1 VNPLRFAFR
10 VLAADRRTR
19 VSTILTGVGV
29 AVATA
34 LVLLLS
40 SLPSASDART
50 ARSYW
55 QVLHPRGSADAK
67 TMLVRPSTDYF
78 EGSAIK
84 VVTIATTAD
93 SSRIALPPGVPKLP
107 RPGEVLVSQALA
119 DRMHAVPASRLADR
133 YPNVVGTIADA
144 GLEYPDQLIALVGRA
159 PADIAESA
167 AEVDGFGDPANAL
180 GDPFLKIL
188 AGVGVVVLLIPSLV
202 LVASSSRLTAAR
214 RERRLA
220 ALRLAGATPGQVTAM
235 VAAETG
241 VAALAGALVG
251 ALCEPLLGR
260 LAEKVPWNGGAW
272 MPGDFGMPLAEK
284 VALVVTIMVMV
295 LVAAVA
301 GLRRVVNNPL
311 AAAAGQTPK
320 PLRAWRLL
328 VAPIAGGLF
337 LFTVLDQDVDTYF
350 TLLGLA
356 MVVFAAVVI
365 GPWVTFAVGAL
376 FGRWWRGPAG
386 LLTGRRLR
394 DDPRGAYRATAGVV
408 LAVLV
413 GTMALTIMPSLMGSV
428 SGATPDPNTIRVYP
442 YTEKP
447 AAVVDRLNADL
458 ARYGQSLR
466 ASAYVGKGKLEG
478 SIGVQTEG
486 ADREVVR
493 TAALKAV
500 GGGGD
505 VVSPADER
513 AGDLQML
520 DEIRRVTVIGLIAA
534 CVLAGCSAAIATAG
548 SVMDRRRTFG
558 ALMAAG
564 TPVRVLSRAL
574 RAESAVPALVAT
586 LGAGAAGIGVGIG
599 LLTVA
604 SRGHSPVA
612 TVLSP
617 WLLAPV
623 VLGIGVA
630 LLGASVCTP
639 ALNRVRAEPLADE

>member
-1 VNPLRFAFR
+1 MNPLRFAFR

-19 VSTILTGVGV
+19 VSSILTGAGV

-34 LVLLLS
+34 VVLLLL
-40 SLPSASDART
+40 SLPLAADARA

-55 QVLHPRGSADAK
+55 QQPHPGGADAK
-67 TMLVRPSTDYF
+67 TMLMRSERDYID
-78 EGSAIK
+78 GASIT
-84 VVTIATTAD
+84 VVTIASTVD
-93 SSRIALPPGVPKLP
+93 SARIALPPGVPKLP

-119 DRMHAVPASRLADR
+119 DRMHAMPAQRLADR
-133 YPNVVGTIADA
+133 YPGVVGTIADA
-144 GLEYPDQLIALVGRA
+144 GLASEGQLVVLVGRT
-159 PADIAESA
+159 PEDISDSA
-167 AEVDGFGDPANAL
+167 TQVAGFGDPATVP
-180 GDPFLKIL
+180 GDPFLKLL

-220 ALRLAGATPGQVTAM
+220 ALRLAGAAPGQVTAM

-241 VAALAGALVG
+241 VAALAGALAG
-251 ALCEPLLGR
+251 ALCSPLLGR
-260 LAEKVPWNGGAW
+260 LAEQVPWNGGAW

-284 VALVVTIMVMV
+284 VALAVAMVGLV

-301 GLRRVVNNPL
+301 GLRRVVNDPL
-311 AAAAGQTPK
+311 AAVAAHAPK
-320 PLRAWRLL
+320 PLRAWRLVVGP
-328 VAPIAGGLF
+328 VAGALF
-337 LFTVLDQDVDTYF
+337 LFAVLNEHADGNLV
-350 TLLGLA
+350 LLGLA
-356 MVVFAAVVI
+356 LVVFAAVVT
-365 GPWVTFAVGAL
+365 GPWVTFAVGKL
-376 FGRWWRGPAG
+376 FVRLWRRPAG

-408 LAVLV
+408 LAVLI
-413 GTMALTIMPSLMGSV
+413 GTMALTIMPTLMARV
-428 SGATPDPNTIRVYP
+428 SGESLDQNTIRAYP
-442 YTEKP
+442 P
-447 AAVVDRLNADL
+447 ASATARVVDHINADL
-458 ARYGQSLR
+458 IRYGQPVR
-466 ASAYVGKGKLEG
+466 ASVHLGGGKLG
-478 SIGVQTEG
+478 GAITVPTDG

-493 TAALKAV
+493 TAVIESVSGAV
-500 GGGGD
+500 
-505 VVSPADER
+505 VTSPADELADSR
-513 AGDLQML
+513 QLLGDLRG
-520 DEIRRVTVIGLIAA
+520 ITTIGLVAA

-574 RAESAVPALVAT
+574 RAEAAAPALVAT
-586 LGAGAAGIGVGIG
+586 VGAGATGVLVGIG

-604 SRGHSPVA
+604 TRGHGSAA
-612 TVLSP
+612 TVLTP

-630 LLGASVCTP
+630 VLGASVCTP

>member
-1 VNPLRFAFR
+1 MNPLRFAFR

-40 SLPSASDART
+40 SLPSAGDART

-55 QVLHPRGSADAK
+55 QMPPPGSEAAK
-67 TMLVRPSTDYF
+67 TMLVHPSTDYF

-84 VVTIATTAD
+84 VVTIATTGD

-144 GLEYPDQLIALVGRA
+144 GLEYPDQLVALVGRA
-159 PADIAESA
+159 PREIAESA
-167 AEVDGFGDPANAL
+167 AEVAGFGDPANAL
-180 GDPFLKIL
+180 GDPFLKVL

-220 ALRLAGATPGQVTAM
+220 ALRLAGAAPGQVTAM

-241 VAALAGALVG
+241 VAASAGALVG

-260 LAEKVPWNGGAW
+260 LAEQVPWNGGAW
-272 MPGDFGMPLAEK
+272 RPGDFGIPPAEK
-284 VALVVTIMVMV
+284 VTLVAAIVVMV

-328 VAPIAGGLF
+328 VAPVAGGLF
-337 LFTVLDQDVDTYF
+337 LFTVLNQHVDANF

-365 GPWVTFAVGAL
+365 GPWVTFVVGAL
-376 FGRWWRGPAG
+376 FVRWWRGPAG

-413 GTMALTIMPSLMGSV
+413 GTMALTIMPSLTNSV
-428 SGATPDPNTIRVYP
+428 SGVAPDQNTIRVYP
-442 YTEKP
+442 YTEEP
-447 AAVVDRLNADL
+447 AAVVDRLDADL
-458 ARYGQSLR
+458 ARYGQSVR
-466 ASAYVGKGKLEG
+466 ASAYLGKGKLEG
-478 SIGVQTEG
+478 SISVQLEG

-493 TAALKAV
+493 TAVLKAA
-500 GGGGD
+500 GGGE
-505 VVSPADER
+505 VVSPADDL
-513 AGDLQML
+513 AGNLQIL
-520 DEIRRVTVIGLIAA
+520 DEIRLVTALGLIAA

-574 RAESAVPALVAT
+574 RAEAAVPALVAT
-586 LGAGAAGIGVGIG
+586 VGAGAVGIGAGIGM
-599 LLTVA
+599 LTVA
-604 SRGHSPVA
+604 TRGHSHVA

-639 ALNRVRAEPLADE
+639 ALNRVRAEPLVDE